1 VRLRRSAWRWR
12 HAIAALALALA
23 ASVAIGELRPPPP
36 ETTSVVAV
44 DSALPA
50 GHVIEAG
57 DLRAQPLPPEAV
69 PGTAVT
75 DAESVIGRRLA
86 VGLSDGTVLTPGM
99 LAETALATPAAEG
112 EVVVTARLADDGSA
126 ELARTGARV
135 TLVAPEPDGGGARTV
150 AEDVLVLGVVEPES
164 GGLIGG
170 AERDFTQIYLSSPPD
185 TATVII
191 GSSAWSPLSVI
202 RGPD

>member
-57 DLRAQPLPPEAV
+57 DLRAPPRPPEAV

-126 ELARTGARV
+126 ELART
-135 TLVAPEPDGGGARTV
+135 V